1 MGLAP
6 MLVQEVF
13 RVIRD
18 IRTRGTTLL
27 LVEQNARMALA
38 VADRGYVLENGR
50 VVQEGPAADLLKDE
64 AIITAYLGG
73 GHEMACEVGE

>member
-1 MGLAP
+1 
-6 MLVQEVF
+6 
-13 RVIRD
+13 
-18 IRTRGTTLL
+18 
-27 LVEQNARMALA
+27 
-38 VADRGYVLENGR
+38 VLENGR